1 MVSDDAAAGAGFASV
16 IVVSFVVSSPNSCSS
31 LSDIAVWCC
40 QERNVLLRWDEMYCR
55 EIES

>member
-1 MVSDDAAAGAGFASV
+1 MVSDDAAAGFASV